1 MSEISETL
9 GPLLR
14 WGWGMWRRE
23 HHFCYSGQGPEA
35 SGWQVVAGVDN
46 IYHLATQD
54 RRRQLWLQLK
64 AFLWG
69 LWKLNYLAEFLR
81 APDISASE

>member
-1 MSEISETL
+1 V
-9 GPLLR
+9 
-14 WGWGMWRRE
+14 WRRE

-54 RRRQLWLQLK
+54 RR
-64 AFLWG
+64 
-69 LWKLNYLAEFLR
+69 
-81 APDISASE
+81 